1 MGEEYCI
8 SAGRPIIERDD
19 KILKSYLLGELD
31 EEASL
36 AVEHR
41 IMIDD
46 DQFEMVQIAED
57 ELIDEYLEG
66 TLSQAER
73 ERFES
78 HFLSTEDRR
87 RKLEFAE
94 TLYRNID
101 RSSPSAG
108 SESSLRKGLFGL
120 RGLLTGDLGIPV
132 YAAALSCL
140 VVAIGGFGAAYLILG
155 ERTQTN
161 PSRAPNAELVRQV
174 AELRKEKELL
184 EIELQSSM
192 ARNRIVQPFG
202 DSGPTVASFVLA
214 PGTVTRGA
222 SPDKYK
228 KIEINSGISVVR
240 LRLDLEEDRYP
251 DYRATLLTA
260 GGTVVRQ
267 FYGLLPKSQAGI
279 SSLSLSMPAG
289 ILRNG
294 VYTIRLEGV
303 TADQRFAIADRFYFT
318 VLFR

>member
-1 MGEEYCI
+1 M
-8 SAGRPIIERDD
+8 SAWRTIIEQDD
-19 KILKSYLLGELD
+19 NIMKSYLLGELD

-46 DQFEMVQIAED
+46 DQFEMVQVAED
-57 ELIDEYLEG
+57 DLIDEYLEG

-73 ERFES
+73 GRFES

-87 RKLEFAE
+87 RNLEFAE
-94 TLYRNID
+94 ALYRNID

-108 SESSLRKGLFGL
+108 PEGFQRKGFFGL
-120 RGLLTGDLGIPV
+120 WGLLTGDLGVPV

-140 VVAIGGFGAAYLILG
+140 VVAIGGFGAAYWILG
-155 ERTQTN
+155 ERKQTN
-161 PSRAPNAELVRQV
+161 PSQAPNAELVRQV
-174 AELRKEKELL
+174 AELRKDKEWL

-202 DSGPTVASFVLA
+202 DSDPTVASFILA

-228 KIEINSGISVVR
+228 KIEISSGISVVR
-240 LRLDLEEDRYP
+240 LRLDLEEDQYP
-251 DYRATLLTA
+251 DYRATLMTA
-260 GGTVVRQ
+260 GGTVIRQ
-267 FYGLLPKSQAGI
+267 FYGLLPTSRDAI
-279 SSLSLSMPAG
+279 SSLMLSIPAG
-289 ILRNG
+289 ILQDG

-303 TADQRFAIADRFYFT
+303 TTDQRFAISDRFYFT
-318 VLFR
+318 VVYK